1 VFELPFAHHLSRDLL
16 DPSYFTPRMRS
27 LPSDFVVA
35 MRIVAG
41 RYLDAAVPYRGV
53 VGGVVEGA
61 ILAQIASYDQ
71 ARHPE

>member
-1 VFELPFAHHLSRDLL
+1 MFEFPFAHHLSRDLL
-16 DPSYFTPRMRS
+16 GPSYFTPRMRS

-53 VGGVVEGA
+53 IGGVLEGA
-61 ILAQIASYDQ
+61 ISAQIASYDQ
-71 ARHPE
+71 PRHPE